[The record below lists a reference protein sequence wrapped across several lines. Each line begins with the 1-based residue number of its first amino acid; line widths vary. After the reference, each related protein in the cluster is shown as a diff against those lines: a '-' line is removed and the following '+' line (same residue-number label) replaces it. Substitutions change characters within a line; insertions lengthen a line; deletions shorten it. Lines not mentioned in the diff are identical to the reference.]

1 MGSIVDEFKDLIV
14 ETEEESLEAT
24 SLRLIT
30 ERKNETRLN
39 NSTYNGIS
47 LDKINDLITDTETA
61 MMPWKHLTFTLD
73 VSKLADVSGGAL
85 KQFVIPSYI
94 EEITSVGDTG
104 SIFGFN
110 ETGQNYLKEIIINK
124 NALVIDN
131 SAFAL
136 YTRLEKVVFEKDSRL
151 SLVGNRAFAGCDK
164 LKTLDF
170 RNCRDLGS
178 IPSDI
183 CKCSGVTTI
192 KLPSTL
198 EEIDLALFDECDVHT
213 IYFDTVRYT
222 AQEFIDTY
230 KNYDYRPF
238 W

>member
-1 MGSIVDEFKDLIV
+1 MGIIMDEFKDLIV
-14 ETEEESLEAT
+14 ETEDESLEAA

-30 ERKNETRLN
+30 ERKNEIRLN
-39 NSTYNGIS
+39 KSTYNGIS
-47 LDKINDLITDTETA
+47 LDKVNSLITDTETA
-61 MMPWKHLTFTLD
+61 VMPWKHLTFTLD
-73 VSKLADVSGGAL
+73 VSKLTDVSGGAL

-94 EEITSVGDTG
+94 EEITSAGDTG

-110 ETGQNYLKEIIINK
+110 ETGQNYLKEIVINK

-136 YTRLEKVVFEKDSRL
+136 YTRLERVVFEKDSRL
-151 SLVGNRAFAGCDK
+151 GLIGNRAFAGCDR

-170 RNCRDLGS
+170 RNCRDLEL

-183 CKCSGVTTI
+183 CKYSGLTTI

-198 EEIDLALFDECDVHT
+198 EDMDLALFDECDVNT
-213 IYFDTVRYT
+213 IYFDNVRYT
-222 AQEFIDTY
+222 KQEFIDTY